1 MVDFHGWSM
10 PINYGSQINE
20 HNSVRENCGI
30 FDVSHMTILDFE
42 GEDVEQFV
50 RTLIANDVKKLSE
63 TYEGLYSA
71 MLNDNGGVIDDLIA
85 YKLEN
90 GYRLVVNCATRG
102 EDLKW
107 ISEKAKNYS
116 VQMEERDDLS
126 MVAIQGPKS
135 SEVLSNCPAPIVRE
149 LESKKKQQG
158 VYGNDMFATKTGYT
172 GENGFEVILPHALA
186 VGLWRNAIKA
196 GAQPIGL
203 GARDTLRLEAGM
215 NLYGFEMDDSISP
228 FECNMAWTVD
238 FSDEERKFY
247 GKEALTRILKD
258 DKQYELVGLMLEE
271 RAILRQGQK
280 VYFDADKELEG
291 LVTSGTYS
299 PTLKKP
305 IALARIPRISAKS
318 CFTEMRGKEVF
329 AKIGSPRFIR
339 EGKEI
344 FKERI

>member
-20 HNSVRENCGI
+20 HNCVRENCGI

-50 RTLIANDVKKLSE
+50 RTLIANDVKKLRE

-71 MLNDNGGVIDDLIA
+71 MLNDDGGIIDDLIA

-116 VQMEERDDLS
+116 VQMLERDDLS

-158 VYGNDMFATKTGYT
+158 VYGCLLYT
-172 GENGFEVILPHALA
+172 
-186 VGLWRNAIKA
+186 
-196 GAQPIGL
+196 
-203 GARDTLRLEAGM
+203 
-215 NLYGFEMDDSISP
+215 SP
-228 FECNMAWTVD
+228 
-238 FSDEERKFY
+238 
-247 GKEALTRILKD
+247 
-258 DKQYELVGLMLEE
+258 
-271 RAILRQGQK
+271 
-280 VYFDADKELEG
+280 
-291 LVTSGTYS
+291 
-299 PTLKKP
+299 
-305 IALARIPRISAKS
+305 
-318 CFTEMRGKEVF
+318 
-329 AKIGSPRFIR
+329 SPRDR
-339 EGKEI
+339 G
-344 FKERI
+344 